1 MPIAGF
7 PTELRSEDAIHRWDL
22 VGDDAISHE
31 LLSQHDLFI
40 HAVNFIGL
48 HCSRGGVWLPVA
60 IVATR

>member
-1 MPIAGF
+1 MPISGF
-7 PTELRSEDAIHRWDL
+7 PTHLRSEVTILRWDL

-40 HAVNFIGL
+40 HAVNFIGHPL
-48 HCSRGGVWLPVA
+48 LAGVWLPVA